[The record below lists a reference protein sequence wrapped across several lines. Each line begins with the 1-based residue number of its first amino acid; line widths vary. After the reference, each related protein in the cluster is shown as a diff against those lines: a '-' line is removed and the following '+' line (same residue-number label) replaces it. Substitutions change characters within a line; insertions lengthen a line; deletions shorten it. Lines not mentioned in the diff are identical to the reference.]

1 MTKQITI
8 EIKDVFGKLK
18 FYPYCKDSKIFAA
31 IAGTTTLTETNLRRI
46 LELGYEIATHEA
58 RYTLPETLR
67 REK

>member
-8 EIKDVFGKLK
+8 EIKDIYGKLK

-46 LELGYEIATHEA
+46 LELGYDIATQETS
-58 RYTLPETLR
+58 YQLPETLR